1 MPSNTKTDG
10 EPDRDNVANKLGD
23 LLNLADSPPKR
34 SPNLESK
41 SAQDKR
47 GAKKRSSDLASA
59 VGLGLSD
66 ASVQD
71 KRDNYKKNSPKAS
84 VSSPKKR
91 PKQIV
96 KKSKKRLSQSKN
108 APMLWLLFPELYP
121 SVTES
126 FRYLKSKTFV
136 LERRKS
142 LKTLMV
148 TGPQQKV
155 GVSTIAFN
163 LALILAFDMID
174 RRILL
179 VDTNLSNPSLHASFD
194 QSINPGLMDYL
205 FGIRPLSEIIRAS
218 DYPNLHLI
226 PSGTIETLQVIPFDL
241 KEFDYFLTEVCEQY
255 DYIILDSAPALKSS
269 QTQSLSSKTDGVI
282 VVAEANKTRWQ
293 VMADLK
299 QQLENDGANIIGS
312 FLNKRRFPIPKWLY
326 GRI

>member
-1 MPSNTKTDG
+1 MISKTKTDA
-10 EPDRDNVANKLGD
+10 ESEKDNVADKLGD
-23 LLNLADSPPKR
+23 LFNLAVNPQKHSHKTEPI
-34 SPNLESK
+34 
-41 SAQDKR
+41 SAKDKG
-47 GAKKRSSDLASA
+47 GAKDGSSDLASA

-66 ASVQD
+66 ASDQD
-71 KRDNYKKNSPKAS
+71 KRGRYKNNSPKAS
-84 VSSPKKR
+84 VASPKMKA
-91 PKQIV
+91 KKTF
-96 KKSKKRLSQSKN
+96 KKSSKRLSQNKN

-126 FRYLKSKTFV
+126 FRYLKTKTFV
-136 LERRKS
+136 LERRRR

-148 TGPQQKV
+148 TGPEQKV

-179 VDTNLSNPSLHASFD
+179 VDTNLANPSLHASFN

-205 FGIRPLSEIIRAS
+205 FGIRPLSEIIRIS
-218 DYPNLHLI
+218 DYPNLQLI
-226 PSGTIETLQVIPFDL
+226 TSGTIETLQVIPFDL
-241 KEFDYFLTEVCEQY
+241 KEFDYFLTEVREQY

-299 QQLENDGANIIGS
+299 QQLENDGANVIGS
-312 FLNKRRFPIPKWLY
+312 FLNKRRFPIPKWIY